1 MLKLKPLADRV
12 VLRVKEEEE
21 KTVGGI
27 VLASNAQ
34 EKPRTAEV
42 VAVGPGTT
50 TKEGQTI
57 TPTVKVGDVVIFAE
71 YGGSKV
77 KIDGEEFLITR
88 ESDLL
93 AVLD

>member
-1 MLKLKPLADRV
+1 MLKPLADRV

-27 VLASNAQ
+27 VLASAAQ

-42 VAVGPGTT
+42 VAVGPG
-50 TKEGQTI
+50 KRNDEGKLI
-57 TPTVKVGDVVIFAE
+57 PLDVKVGDVVVFAE

-77 KIDGEEFLITR
+77 KIDGEEYLITR

-93 AVLD
+93 AVL

>member
-1 MLKLKPLADRV
+1 MLKPLADRV
-12 VLRVKEEEE
+12 VLRIKEEEE

-27 VLASNAQ
+27 VLTSNAQ

-42 VAVGPGTT
+42 VAVGPGRRS
-50 TKEGQTI
+50 EDGQLI
-57 TPTVKVGDVVIFAE
+57 IPEVKVGDQVVFAE

-77 KIDGEEFLITR
+77 KIEGEEFLITH

-93 AVLD
+93 AILG

>member
-1 MLKLKPLADRV
+1 MLKPLADRV

-27 VLASNAQ
+27 VLTSAAQ

-42 VAVGPGTT
+42 VAVGAG
-50 TKEGQTI
+50 KRNEEGNLI
-57 TPTVKVGDVVIFAE
+57 PLEVKVGDTVIFSE

-77 KIDGEEFLITR
+77 KVEGEEFLITH

-93 AVLD
+93 AIL

>member
-1 MLKLKPLADRV
+1 MLKPLADRV

-27 VLASNAQ
+27 VLASSAQ

-42 VAVGPGTT
+42 VAVGPG
-50 TKEGQTI
+50 KRNEEGNLI
-57 TPTVKVGDVVIFAE
+57 PLEVKVGDVVVFAE

-77 KIDGEEFLITR
+77 KLDGEEYLITR

-93 AVLD
+93 AVL